1 MKATEDGKEKRLVE
15 NNGGL
20 DGSLV
25 PHGFEA
31 LAPLLELVSFVHN
44 ASNLDLASVKIADGR
59 REHVS
64 LREGTENGNLVP
76 EDLARGPGDTSR
88 VAVNSVNHQLTAT
101 TNVVDR
107 VLEDLGGSGGLHGV
121 VSSIPS

>member
-1 MKATEDGKEKRLVE
+1 MKATKDGKKKRLVE

-31 LAPLLELVSFVHN
+31 LTPLLELISLVHD
-44 ASNLDLASVKIADGR
+44 ASNLDLAGVKIADGR
-59 REHVS
+59 REHVG
-64 LREGTENGNLVP
+64 LREGTENGDLIP
-76 EDLARGPGDTSR
+76 EDLARRPSHTSR
-88 VAVNSVNHQLTAT
+88 VAVDSVNHQLTTT

-107 VLEDLGGSGGLHGV
+107 VLKDLGGSGSLHGV
-121 VSSIPS
+121 VNSVSS